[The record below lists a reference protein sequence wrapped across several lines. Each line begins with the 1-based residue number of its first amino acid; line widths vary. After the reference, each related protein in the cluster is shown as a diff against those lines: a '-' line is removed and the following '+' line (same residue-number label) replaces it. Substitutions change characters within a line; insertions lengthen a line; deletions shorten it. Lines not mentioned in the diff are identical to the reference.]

1 MSRPSLI
8 DSYKVFLLFRLA
20 DPGTISLVRSGITLI
35 TALNLL
41 ITAGTKISKR
51 QWLAIVFQICGVLVT
66 QYNPES
72 GSLYPLST
80 YLLLIF
86 QTAVSASAG
95 VYNQTL
101 LKAEGGS
108 LHVCNMSLYA
118 AGTIVNAV
126 IHVASRHISPTEPSF
141 FEGYMSWGAFMV
153 IVSNVFIGLAITAVY
168 KYSDA
173 LVKCF
178 ATAVSTG
185 ILLYVAPLIFHVPLS
200 FLVLPGTITVFAATY
215 LYLDNPAP
223 KPTPAAND
231 WKTAPMDSAA
241 PRSCMGTV
249 KAILAVFGTHGKLRH
264 IGLAS
269 TSTVSIGLILAL
281 VSYKTSAPSA
291 SKVPTLQSPLRNAMA
306 YVRWNQH
313 FPERIPTI
321 MEYAPFFADMHIS
334 MPKLEHTSADGLFN
348 NLTVDNYEDN
358 MRIYSSVAETM
369 QNILDAPSNS
379 SAATMTGL
387 MYFHFDAW
395 VDPMGFSSENVDK
408 IWFPDGIDPRYECMT
423 SIDEMPGHWMW
434 TPEWRQDEKVKP
446 AITEIYK
453 RLDPNMRS
461 RINSNEW
468 CSGWS
473 DIYYIPRHYFI
484 DYIYLSRV
492 FHKHSVVHELA
503 VPTMIHIIDLMRR
516 SHISN
521 TFEVMTHLSDC
532 WGHCCAK
539 DPHPTDLL
547 WHRCGHKLDLQNQTL
562 ARLFYDRLDANAQLL
577 GTPIYNETLSKP
589 LMAAEHIFDPEEVAS
604 LLSRPAD
611 YGRIYY
617 GDAEARKASQ
627 LAGSM

>member
-1 MSRPSLI
+1 M
-8 DSYKVFLLFRLA
+8 LFRLA

-80 YLLLIF
+80 YVLLIF

-101 LKAEGGS
+101 LKGESGS

-118 AGTIVNAV
+118 AGTIINAV
-126 IHVASRHISPTEPSF
+126 IHLASRLISPEEPSF
-141 FEGYMSWGAFMV
+141 FEGYNSWGAFMV

-223 KPTPAAND
+223 KPAPAADD
-231 WKTAPMDSAA
+231 WTNATMEDAVPHTF
-241 PRSCMGTV
+241 MGTV
-249 KAILAVFGTHGKLRH
+249 MAMFAVLGTHGKLRYV
-264 IGLAS
+264 GLAG

-281 VSYKTSAPSA
+281 VSYKTLAPTIIA
-291 SKVPTLQSPLRNAMA
+291 ESKVPTLQSPLRNAMA
-306 YVRWNQH
+306 YVRWNSH
-313 FPERIPTI
+313 IPERIPTI
-321 MEYAPFFADMHIS
+321 MEYTPFFAGMHIS
-334 MPKLEHTSADGLFN
+334 MPQLSGKLPFN
-348 NLTVDNYEDN
+348 NLTADNYEDT
-358 MRIYSSVAETM
+358 MRIYSSVAQTM
-369 QNILDAPSNS
+369 QDILDAPSNS
-379 SAATMTGL
+379 SAANMTGL
-387 MYFHFDAW
+387 MYFHFDSW
-395 VDPMGFSSENVDK
+395 VDPLGFSSEDLDK
-408 IWFPDGIDPRYECMT
+408 IWFLDGSDPPFRCMT
-423 SIDEMPGHWMW
+423 SSAGLPGHWMW
-434 TPEWRQDEKVKP
+434 NDEWKQDEKIKP
-446 AITEIYK
+446 ALKEVVNK
-453 RLDPNMRS
+453 LDPSLRS
-461 RINSNEW
+461 RINSGEW

-492 FHKHSVVHELA
+492 FHAHRVVHELA
-503 VPTMIHIIDLMRR
+503 IPTMVHIIDLMRR
-516 SHISN
+516 THVSN
-521 TFEVMTHLSDC
+521 TFEILTHLGDC
-532 WGHCCAK
+532 WGNCCALFPK
-539 DPHPTDLL
+539 PTDVL
-547 WHRCGHKLDLQNQTL
+547 WHRCGHRMDLQNETVT
-562 ARLFYDRLDANAQLL
+562 RVFYDRLDEHAKML
-577 GTPIYNETLSKP
+577 GTPLYNETLAEP
-589 LMAAEHIFDPEEVAS
+589 LMDAEHIFNPEEVAS
-604 LLSRPAD
+604 FLSKPVD
-611 YGRIYY
+611 VYSGGTSGI
-617 GDAEARKASQ
+617 
-627 LAGSM
+627 